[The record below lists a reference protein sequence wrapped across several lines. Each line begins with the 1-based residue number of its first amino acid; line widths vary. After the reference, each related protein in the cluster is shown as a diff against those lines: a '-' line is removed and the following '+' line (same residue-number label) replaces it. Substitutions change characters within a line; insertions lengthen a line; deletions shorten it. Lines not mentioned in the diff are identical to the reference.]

1 MKQNRLT
8 RRSFLRSAGATSLA
22 LGMATA
28 GAASKHEK
36 LARLPGAKPRN
47 VVFILADDHRF
58 DFMGFMGKVKFLE
71 TPHMDRL
78 AREGA
83 HLQNTFVTTSLCSPS
98 RASILTG
105 QLSHKHGVVDNNTD
119 IQPGLVFFPEYLQ
132 ELGYQTAFMGKWH
145 MGHDSDEPRPGFD
158 KWVSFRGQGQYYNGA
173 LNVDGKQVKA
183 TKHIS
188 DELTDYAVDWLKQER
203 DKPFFLYLSHKAVHA
218 MFEPAKR
225 HLDRYKDA
233 PLEYPASMADT
244 EENYRGKPQWV
255 KEQRNSWH
263 GVDYMY
269 HGQMDFDTFYRRY
282 CETLLSVDD
291 SIGRVLDCLKEIGQ
305 ADSTLV
311 FYMGDNGFCFG
322 EHGLIDKRHMYE
334 PSMRAPLLAYCPEII
349 KPGTKVRQLV
359 QNIDIAPTVLEAAG
373 AQPPEHM
380 DGRSILPLLEGKN
393 VPWRDA
399 VFYEYYWE
407 VNFPQTPTTFGVR
420 TDRYK
425 LIHYHGVWET
435 DELYDVQNDPDEMH
449 NLIDQPEHRK
459 LVADLRKRMY
469 DWLEQTGGMQI
480 PLRREVGGK
489 SDKRGPKAVKEFKFY
504 EENKSR

>member
-1 MKQNRLT
+1 MKQNGLT
-8 RRSFLRSAGATSLA
+8 RRSFLRSAGVTSLA
-22 LGMATA
+22 LGMTTA
-28 GAASKHEK
+28 NAASKREK
-36 LARLPGAKPRN
+36 LAKIPGAKPRN
-47 VVFILADDHRF
+47 VIFILADDHRF

-71 TPHMDRL
+71 TPHMDRM

-83 HLQNTFVTTSLCSPS
+83 QIRNAFVTTALCSPS

-105 QLSHKHGVVDNNTD
+105 QFSHTHGVVDNQTD

-132 ELGYQTAFMGKWH
+132 QLGYETAFMGKWH
-145 MGHDSDEPRPGFD
+145 MGHDSDDPRPGFD
-158 KWVSFRGQGQYYNGA
+158 KWVSFRGQGEYYNGT
-173 LNVDGKQVKA
+173 LNVDGKKVK
-183 TKHIS
+183 TTQHIS
-188 DELTDYAVDWLKQER
+188 DELTDYAVDWMKQDR
-203 DKPFFLYLSHKAVHA
+203 KKPFFLYLSHKAVHA
-218 MFEPAKR
+218 MFEPAER

-233 PLEYPASMADT
+233 PLDYPASMADT
-244 EENYRGKPQWV
+244 EANYRGKPRWV

-282 CETLLSVDD
+282 CETLLSVDE
-291 SIGRVLDCLKEIGQ
+291 SIGRVMDCLQEIGQ
-305 ADSTLV
+305 DQSTLV

-334 PSMRAPLLAYCPEII
+334 PSMRVPLLAYCPELI
-349 KPGTKVRQLV
+349 KPGTKVPQLV

-380 DGRSILPLLEGKN
+380 DGRSILPLLAGKETS
-393 VPWRDA
+393 WRSE

-407 VNFPQTPTTFGVR
+407 ANFPQTPTTFGVR

-425 LIHYHGVWET
+425 LIHYHGVWDT
-435 DELYDVQNDPDEMH
+435 DELYDVRNNPDERN
-449 NLIDQPEHRK
+449 NLIDKPEHRT

-469 DWLEQTGGMQI
+469 DWLEKTDGMQI

-489 SDKRGPKAVKEFKFY
+489 SDKRGPKATTEFKFHQ
-504 EENKSR
+504 ESR

>member
-1 MKQNRLT
+1 MKQNGLT
-8 RRSFLRSAGATSLA
+8 RRGFLRSSGAAAVA
-22 LGMATA
+22 LGTVS
-28 GAASKHEK
+28 ASAIPQRQP
-36 LARLPGAKPRN
+36 LARVPGAKPRN
-47 VVFILADDHRF
+47 VVFILSDDHRF
-58 DFMGFMGKVKFLE
+58 DFMGFLGKVKFLE
-71 TPHMDRL
+71 TPHMDRM

-83 HLQNTFVTTSLCSPS
+83 HIQNAFVTTALCSPS

-105 QLSHKHGVVDNNTD
+105 QFSHTHGVVDNQTD

-132 ELGYQTAFMGKWH
+132 QLGYETAFMGKWH
-145 MGHDSDEPRPGFD
+145 MGHDSDDPRSGFD
-158 KWVSFRGQGQYYNGA
+158 KWISFRGQGEYYGST
-173 LNVDGKQVKA
+173 LNVDGKKVKT

-188 DELTDYAVDWLKQER
+188 DELTDYAVEWMKR
-203 DKPFFLYLSHKAVHA
+203 DRKKPFFLYLSHKAVHA

-233 PLEYPASMADT
+233 PLDYPASMADT
-244 EENYRGKPQWV
+244 EANYRGKPRWV

-282 CETLLSVDD
+282 CETLLSVDE
-291 SIGRVLDCLKEIGQ
+291 SIGRVLDCLQEIGQ
-305 ADSTLV
+305 DQSTLV

-334 PSMRAPLLAYCPEII
+334 PSMRVPLLAYCPEII
-349 KPGTKVRQLV
+349 EPGTKVPQLV

-373 AQPPEHM
+373 AQPPQHM
-380 DGRSILPLLEGKN
+380 DGRSILPLLAGKETS
-393 VPWRDA
+393 WRSE

-407 VNFPQTPTTFGVR
+407 ANFPHTPTTFGVR
-420 TDRYK
+420 TDHYK

-435 DELYDVQNDPDEMH
+435 DELYDMQNDPDERN
-449 NLIDQPEHRK
+449 NLIDKPEHRT
-459 LVADLRKRMY
+459 LVADLRKRTY
-469 DWLEQTGGMQI
+469 DWLEKTNGMQI

-489 SDKRGPKAVKEFKFY
+489 SDKRGPKITTEFKFH
-504 EENKSR
+504 EESQ